1 MAEVLNEAKLGILV
15 YLFIFYSAD
24 AIREASVDLEIVPC
38 HGTSNPHAFLT
49 SPMVYFFND

>member
-24 AIREASVDLEIVPC
+24 VIREASVDLEIVPC
-38 HGTSNPHAFLT
+38 HGTSNLHAFLT
-49 SPMVYFFND
+49 SSMVYFFK